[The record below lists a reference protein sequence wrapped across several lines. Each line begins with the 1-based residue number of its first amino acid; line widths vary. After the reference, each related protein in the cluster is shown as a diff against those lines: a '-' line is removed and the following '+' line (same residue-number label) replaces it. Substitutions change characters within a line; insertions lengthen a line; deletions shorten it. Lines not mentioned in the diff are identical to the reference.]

1 MYALVESL
9 AADRIVMVAWML
21 HGGCVGEEAV
31 DSDLPAG
38 FLNLGASD
46 FPFKIP
52 CRKCCICFFSL
63 APRSGFEAAISHAVA
78 HSGIVLL
85 CFAIQYLDIAL

>member
-1 MYALVESL
+1 
-9 AADRIVMVAWML
+9 MVAWML
-21 HGGCVGEEAV
+21 HGGCVGEEAG
-31 DSDLPAG
+31 DSDLSAG

-52 CRKCCICFFSL
+52 CRKCCIFFSL

>member
-1 MYALVESL
+1 
-9 AADRIVMVAWML
+9 MVAWML

-52 CRKCCICFFSL
+52 CRKRCICFFFFG
-63 APRSGFEAAISHAVA
+63 AKIRF
-78 HSGIVLL
+78 
-85 CFAIQYLDIAL
+85 